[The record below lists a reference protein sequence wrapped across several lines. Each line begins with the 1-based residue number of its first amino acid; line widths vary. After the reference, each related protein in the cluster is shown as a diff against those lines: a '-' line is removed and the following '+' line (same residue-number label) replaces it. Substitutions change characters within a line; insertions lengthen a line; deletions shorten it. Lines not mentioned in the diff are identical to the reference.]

1 MEPDRSRRFM
11 FIGLKNKTDKAYIVR
26 DWFCLDTG
34 EELMNRTPGEET
46 VWKLYP
52 APAPE

>member
-1 MEPDRSRRFM
+1 M
-11 FIGLKNKTDKAYIVR
+11 FIGFNPKNRQGIYSTA

-34 EELMNRTPGEET
+34 EELMNRTLGEET
-46 VWKLYP
+46 VWKLDP